1 MEWFASLS
9 EEEKQALQGKSQ
21 QYDTELDEPI
31 SMYTGILDEGEEYLP
46 F

>member
-9 EEEKQALQGKSQ
+9 EEEKQALQERSQ

-31 SMYTGILDEGEEYLP
+31 SMFAGILEEGDEYLP